1 MKSQQRGRS
10 GLLMDLH
17 CAPKGITILPGDAR
31 LEKTVMMGQSL
42 GALGSTTVGSVGN
55 QELLTKGRVATGR
68 KRHDFI
74 PKPKG
79 LCCDSFIGVF
89 QLL

>member
-1 MKSQQRGRS
+1 M
-10 GLLMDLH
+10 H
-17 CAPKGITILPGDAR
+17 PNVLPFR
-31 LEKTVMMGQSL
+31 LEMLDWKKTVMMGQSL
-42 GALGSTTVGSVGN
+42 GALWLSTVGSVGN